1 MVIIG
6 GKKFDIKGENEMEEK
21 VKIQVLGVFG
31 WAGAIEGMRNPKNS
45 WKREDSVYSPVL
57 EIGPNDLKLMKS
69 LIKGGSEHRKFLRMI
84 HVQLNMW
91 LPRYIWSEFDT
102 YHFNVKNSCSTM
114 HKLLTNEPITLD
126 QFIYDVD
133 DKNSSFV
140 MEKTVEALNEIRLKY
155 LQAEDNEEKKIL
167 LRQAKQLLPEG
178 FIQKRTVDTNYEELL
193 TIYKQR
199 IKHRLPEWQEI
210 CAEIKK
216 LPYFEELFLTE

>member
-1 MVIIG
+1 
-6 GKKFDIKGENEMEEK
+6 
-21 VKIQVLGVFG
+21 
-31 WAGAIEGMRNPKNS
+31 
-45 WKREDSVYSPVL
+45 
-57 EIGPNDLKLMKS
+57 
-69 LIKGGSEHRKFLRMI
+69 
-84 HVQLNMW
+84 
-91 LPRYIWSEFDT
+91 
-102 YHFNVKNSCSTM
+102 
-114 HKLLTNEPITLD
+114 
-126 QFIYDVD
+126 
-133 DKNSSFV
+133 

-155 LQAEDNEEKKIL
+155 LQVEDNEEKKIL